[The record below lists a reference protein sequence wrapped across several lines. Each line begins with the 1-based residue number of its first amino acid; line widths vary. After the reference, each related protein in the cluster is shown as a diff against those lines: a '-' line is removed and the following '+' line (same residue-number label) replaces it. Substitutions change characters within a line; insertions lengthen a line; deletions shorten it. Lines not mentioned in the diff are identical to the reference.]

1 MYRFRTSMLRSGI
14 AASGCALFI
23 ISTLLAYTAFILS
36 GLASG
41 LPVTIRGWELA
52 FFIGSFLLFE
62 TAYFFYITRLI
73 RVNLPSITE
82 IRHPTLRLAVDC
94 PAIAAC
100 FLSGAL
106 IAKADISPAAAAPMF
121 LAVSFCAGLFFLSA
135 ARIIAYFLLV
145 RFLCERAGFLPM
157 LSEGGTV
164 TLERL
169 IELTERLYN
178 YCARFNIPLSFVG
191 IRINIDPA
199 EFRTADMHEHELFI
213 RQIAFLL
220 AENSRNYEPWA
231 LRNEISSFLCI
242 VQVRDNVELDTTI
255 KRFEAII
262 RKASPFYFKEG
273 YTPELHVV
281 SETFTAS
288 LYDKQRA
295 DRNDEIIQR
304 TFGRII
310 DRLAPGGRTF
320 RDSGDL

>member
-1 MYRFRTSMLRSGI
+1 MLRSGI

-23 ISTLLAYTAFILS
+23 MSTLLAYAAFILS
-36 GLASG
+36 GLAAG
-41 LPVTIRGWELA
+41 LPVTIRGSELA
-52 FFIGSFLLFE
+52 LFIGSFILFE
-62 TAYFFYITRLI
+62 TAYFFYITNLI
-73 RVNLPSITE
+73 RRNLRSITE
-82 IRHPTLRLAVDC
+82 IRHPALRFAIDC
-94 PAIAAC
+94 SAIAAC
-100 FLSGAL
+100 FLSGTL
-106 IAKADISPAAAAPMF
+106 IVKADISPAAAAPV
-121 LAVSFCAGLFFLSA
+121 LLSISFCAGLFFLSA

-145 RFLCERAGFLPM
+145 RLLCERAGFLPM

-191 IRINIDPA
+191 IRVNIDPA
-199 EFRTADMHEHELFI
+199 EFKTSDIHEHELFI

-231 LRNEISSFLCI
+231 LRSEISSFLCI
-242 VQVRDNVELDTTI
+242 VQARDNVELDTTI

-262 RKASPFYFKEG
+262 RKASPFYLKQG
-273 YTPELHVV
+273 YTPELHVI

-310 DRLAPGGRTF
+310 DRLAPGGRIY
-320 RDSGDL
+320 RDGGDL